1 MSPPL
6 LAPWTDAQYEALE
19 NEVLLAPHRLH
30 ESGLFDNDNLIRL
43 LDRHPLGDLGVNT
56 MGTSHTQ
63 FEWREG
69 DRNGVPSD
77 VLLELVRRGRLWINL
92 RNVMKHHRDLRDAI
106 NSIYDELEVKA
117 APFKADQRSANLL
130 ISSPGAL
137 VHYHLDTP
145 VNMLWHIRG
154 TKRVWVY
161 PLEPR
166 FVSQQYIEG
175 VYSGEYA
182 EDLPYE
188 EWFDQYAQVFD
199 VQPGQMLTWPQN
211 TPHRVTNL
219 EGMNVSLS
227 TEHKNPRALRRGNV
241 HLANQYLRRT
251 FGLPCRSTAVDGP
264 TAHLKQLAIRVA
276 RRLPA
281 RECSQANAATNT
293 RSPSRSIPMLPR
305 VSRCSQTTINRPWS
319 KKPSALSP
327 L

>member
-1 MSPPL
+1 MPQRL
-6 LAPWTDAQYEALE
+6 LPDWTAQQYQALE
-19 NEVLLAPHRLH
+19 RETLLAPHHLH
-30 ESGLFDNDNLIRL
+30 ESGLFDDDNLIRL
-43 LDRHPLGDLGVNT
+43 LDKHPLCDLGVNT

-69 DRNGVPSD
+69 VRNGVPSD

-92 RNVMKHHRDLRDAI
+92 RKVLVHHPDIREAV
-106 NSIYDELEVKA
+106 NSIYDDLEQKNPA
-117 APFKADQRSANLL
+117 FQAEQRSANLL

-161 PLEPR
+161 SLDPR
-166 FVSQQYIEG
+166 MVSQEHIEG
-175 VYSGEYA
+175 IYSGEFA

-188 EWFDQYAQVFD
+188 AWFDDFAQVFD

-227 TEHKNPRALRRGNV
+227 TEHKNTRALRRGNV
-241 HLANQYLRRT
+241 HLANQFLRRK
-251 FGLPCRSTAVDGP
+251 FGLPCRSTEVDGP
-264 TAHLKQLAIRVA
+264 IAHLKQFVIRAA
-276 RRLPA
+276 RRLPGA
-281 RECSQANAATNT
+281 KTEPTKRGIDYPVSF
-293 RSPSRSIPMLPR
+293 R
-305 VSRCSQTTINRPWS
+305 VDPEAPQGFTLLQDVEAGILQDEPVGV
-319 KKPSALSP
+319 
-327 L
+327 